1 MNNIRLDSGQS
12 FEVPI
17 RGFIARIEFDITG
30 PTGFEIEAGRME
42 TNRRGNVLAIR
53 NPIGNSEISIVPDHT
68 RSEFPSD
75 TQLFVSITLNDGNGD
90 EVRLDL
96 PTFAI
101 GGLRSF
107 PVLGIFTTFEI
118 VRLQAGDANTDSS
131 LDVYASGVRSALRR
145 TLDRDGVSEPP
156 RTAVSVLVD
165 ISASMKFSTSSEVFD
180 AMCAFATGVLSTS
193 SQGRSIRLL
202 TSSSSRPMEMLESPE
217 VIRALSSRITPARE
231 VGWNVDLAQIDPG
244 DAVLVLSD
252 DLPIEVVN
260 LPNKKVHLLS
270 SRKPLVDHG
279 ISVTHVDAKLIE
291 ALKAQDLMSLAI
303 PARAMFD
310 ALTGWTPPPAPDLEN
325 QQLATE
331 KKSS

>member
-1 MNNIRLDSGQS
+1 MNIIRLDSGQS

-17 RGFIARIEFDITG
+17 QGFEAHIEFDLTG
-30 PTGFEIEAGRME
+30 GTGFEIDRIPMDH
-42 TNRRGNVLAIR
+42 NRRGKVLALR
-53 NPIGNSEISIVPDHT
+53 NPIGNSEISIKPDHT

-75 TQLFVSITLNDGNGD
+75 TQLFVSVSLQNATGEEI
-90 EVRLDL
+90 RLDL
-96 PTFAI
+96 PTFDI
-101 GGLRSF
+101 GGLRTF
-107 PVLGIFTTFEI
+107 PVLGIFTTFEK

-131 LDVYASGVRSALRR
+131 LDVFSSAVRSALRR
-145 TLDRDGVSEPP
+145 TLDLDGVAEPP
-156 RTAVSVLVD
+156 RTAVTVLVD
-165 ISASMKFSTSSEVFD
+165 ISASMKFSTSHDVFD
-180 AMCAFATGVLSTS
+180 AMCAFATGVLSTA
-193 SQGRSIRLL
+193 SQGSSIRLL
-202 TSSSSRPMEMLESPE
+202 TSSSSRLMEMLESPE
-217 VIRALSSRITPARE
+217 AIRALSSRITPARE
-231 VGWNVDLAQIDPG
+231 VGWNVDLAQIDPE

-291 ALKAQDLMSLAI
+291 ALKVQDLKKLAI